1 MAFKKHGE
9 TICFGLEYMH
19 SSLSTYTSILV
30 YIVVLVYTVLYIYI
44 HTHNTTIF
52 YIYKLILHI

>member
-30 YIVVLVYTVLYIYI
+30 YIVVLVYTVFYIYI
-44 HTHNTTIF
+44 YTHTIILYTI
-52 YIYKLILHI
+52 YIN